1 MPDDRKN
8 KPGMGRKSCTLA
20 LVTAALLAGCVNGNG
35 SEASRSAASVSDPA
49 IAGTIAPSLGRK
61 GAVDSAV
68 ITDLRQ
74 RRSIL
79 PPGSAFAQVAASVL
93 AAGAGTAEAELR
105 VSRLTA
111 KAKSKNWLPSIGPS
125 LSLNSLGTMAASL
138 LLDQAIMDNGYRK
151 AERAFAAADVEVM
164 AVSLAS
170 DLNQRV
176 YEGLKYYVE
185 AQHAAE
191 LASLTDTALVR
202 MRDFERIVSI
212 RVEGGLSDRSEF
224 RVISQKRSEM
234 EAILSQE
241 REAVAT
247 AKAELAA
254 MSQGGLDGISG
265 VTTLPTDSG
274 VPEPLSVLYAR
285 GDAWRTRAEIKMVR
299 AGLKPGFGATA
310 SIDADG
316 NTDAGLSIDGEGL
329 GFGRKDNLKAL
340 EEAEVVASRKVDEA
354 VETANR
360 RIVSLEREI
369 VSLTAEQA
377 QQNAVLQQMSGNL
390 DLFTEQYKVGRR
402 SLLELVG
409 QFETYA
415 GMQRESA
422 SLKYQII
429 LARLEIAK
437 ERGVLVDGA
446 AM

>member
-1 MPDDRKN
+1 
-8 KPGMGRKSCTLA
+8 
-20 LVTAALLAGCVNGNG
+20 
-35 SEASRSAASVSDPA
+35 
-49 IAGTIAPSLGRK
+49 
-61 GAVDSAV
+61 
-68 ITDLRQ
+68 
-74 RRSIL
+74 
-79 PPGSAFAQVAASVL
+79 
-93 AAGAGTAEAELR
+93 
-105 VSRLTA
+105 
-111 KAKSKNWLPSIGPS
+111 
-125 LSLNSLGTMAASL
+125 
-138 LLDQAIMDNGYRK
+138 MDNGYRK